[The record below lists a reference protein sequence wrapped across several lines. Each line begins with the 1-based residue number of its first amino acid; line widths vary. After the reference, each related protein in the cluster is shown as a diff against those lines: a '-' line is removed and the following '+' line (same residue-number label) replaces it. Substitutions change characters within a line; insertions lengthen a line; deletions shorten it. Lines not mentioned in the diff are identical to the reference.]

1 MARTTST
8 YRNLEG
14 SSQLRNI
21 LSFGILHW
29 DLNFSKTVHDWDL
42 ESSSS
47 FMDVIYSIPVRGNG
61 EAKLCWNPSK
71 RRGFEVKSC

>member
-14 SSQLRNI
+14 SSQLCNM

-61 EAKLCWNPSK
+61 EA
-71 RRGFEVKSC
+71 